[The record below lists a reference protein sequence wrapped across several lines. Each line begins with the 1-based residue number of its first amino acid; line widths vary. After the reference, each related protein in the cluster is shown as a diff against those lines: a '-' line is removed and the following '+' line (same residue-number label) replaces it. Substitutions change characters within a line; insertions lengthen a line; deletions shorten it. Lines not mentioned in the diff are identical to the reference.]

1 MAFQIIIISI
11 ESLTRINN
19 NPISNS
25 PMKIDKLMS
34 TFRSYIYSAFEDY
47 LRSEKDEQE
56 KIKLFE
62 PKIAPSSYN
71 IKMKANAIYSQ
82 PNHIIDLMFW
92 PPNVYIILAGLLEKK
107 GGYRLLI
114 SGINGVHWKKQDVK
128 DARKIAESWNHILST
143 SISNVKQNRTDEIV
157 QALQT
162 VFSYQNLQSAVT
174 DLIAD
179 EKFILE
185 VLRLIVAADEAFAPD
200 LFKKAKKGSLFR
212 LVLEQIKVTQGA
224 TDYQLSFADKHVGA
238 VHVKSTVCQS
248 GVSLN
253 SITHNMAFIKP
264 EINLKIIDRDEGP
277 IVKDVLNILILP
289 WPLNVPRESFTPIN
303 NGHHMLEME
312 NDFGFFS
319 YEPHE
324 KIEVGDIL
332 TTIHEANEVMGS
344 IDLVVLPEC
353 ALEQKLAQELA
364 DKLIIDSKERGYN
377 CPAFISGTYE
387 VSNGA
392 YGRNQLTMFVPPD
405 TENEEIER
413 AEPDILV
420 QNKHHRWFLDR
431 PQLFNYKLGSLLSP
445 ARKWWEFIDVS
456 DRSLITYKCHQQSV
470 QISPLICEDLARQ
483 DPVAPAVRA
492 LGPTLIVAL
501 LLDGAQL
508 KNRWPGRY
516 ASFLSEDPGSSVLTV
531 SPLGMTLRSDG
542 TGFPPSR
549 GVAFWSEPGDYRELS
564 LENDKKAIVLTLEK
578 RSLRQWTAD
587 GRRHERVSLHYA
599 GNICL

>member
-1 MAFQIIIISI
+1 
-11 ESLTRINN
+11 
-19 NPISNS
+19 
-25 PMKIDKLMS
+25 MS

-47 LRSEKDEQE
+47 LGSVKDEPGKNKLLEHKVEPLSYQ
-56 KIKLFE
+56 IK
-62 PKIAPSSYN
+62 SN
-71 IKMKANAIYSQ
+71 ANAIYNQ
-82 PNHIIDLMFW
+82 PQHIIELMFW

-114 SGINGVHWKKQDVK
+114 SGIEGVHWTKQDVK
-128 DARKIAESWNHILST
+128 DSLLIAESWKNILST
-143 SISNVKQNRTDEIV
+143 SFSRIKQARTDDV
-157 QALQT
+157 VLALQT
-162 VFSYQNLQSAVT
+162 VFSFANLQRNVT
-174 DLIAD
+174 ELIAD

-200 LFKKAKKGSLFR
+200 LFKTAEKGCLFN
-212 LVLEQIKVTQGA
+212 LVMEQIKVTQGA
-224 TDYQLSFADKHVGA
+224 TDYQLSFSDKHVGA

-253 SITHNMAFIKP
+253 SITHNMAYIKP

-277 IVKDVLNILILP
+277 IEKDVLNILILP

-303 NGHHMLEME
+303 NGHQMLEME

-324 KIEVGDIL
+324 KIELNDIL
-332 TTIHEANEVMGS
+332 TTTREAYEVMGN
-344 IDLVVLPEC
+344 IDLIVLPEC
-353 ALEQKLAQELA
+353 ALEQISAQDLAE
-364 DKLIIDSKERGYN
+364 KIILDSKQHGYN

-387 VSNGA
+387 VSKGA

-413 AEPDILV
+413 AKPDILV

-445 ARKWWEFIDVS
+445 ARKWWEYIDVS
-456 DRSLITYKCHQQSV
+456 DRSLITYRCHKQSV

-564 LENDKKAIVLTLEK
+564 LEKDKKAIVLTLEK
-578 RSLRQWTAD
+578 RSLLQWTAD